1 MSWAAV
7 AVSAISAGVGMY
19 QTNQGKKL
27 AEQAGERPDYEI
39 PNSVKAAMGSSQL
52 KSLQGVNSA
61 VKGQMLQEM
70 DRSRMASLSQVND
83 RRGGLGAISKLEQ
96 GTQDSIRQ
104 IGIMDI
110 EQREKNIQGLQDMRM
125 VYAGFED
132 KKQLDTLNS
141 WEQQS
146 QAAAAMKGAGMQNL
160 IGAGTSLATGVAS
173 KALAKKVPVDN
184 VDTGVE
190 GAPTA
195 GVDRRVPE
203 VKVEAP
209 TTTGYNPVGNVIGDE
224 NSYSSSLKLGQ
235 ANLNYKEGNKIDA
248 SSLGKKMGF
257 GGGYGFNELSSQ
269 NIGVGMGLNK
279 IDANFSPSIN
289 RQSFGANLYGGGSGS
304 GGGLF
309 SGASDGGLL
318 NGGSGLDDS
327 FKSNFPLLYPNYNK

>member
-19 QTNQGKKL
+19 QTNKGNKL
-27 AEQAGERPDYEI
+27 AQQAGERPDYEI
-39 PNSVKAAMGSSQL
+39 PNSVQAAMGSSQL

-110 EQREKNIQGLQDMRM
+110 QQREKNVQGLQDMRM
-125 VYAGFED
+125 AYAGFED
-132 KKQLDTLNS
+132 KKQADTLNS

-173 KALAKKVPVDN
+173 KALAKKAPVDN

-195 GVDRRVPE
+195 GVDRRAPE
-203 VKVEAP
+203 VKVEP
-209 TTTGYNPVGNVIGDE
+209 PKVGEVKGDA

-235 ANLNYKEGNKIDA
+235 ANLNYEAGNKIDA
-248 SSLGKKMGF
+248 SSIGKKMGF
-257 GGGYGFNELSSQ
+257 GGGYGSNELSSQ

-279 IDANFSPSIN
+279 IDANFNPSIN
-289 RQSFGANLYGGGSGS
+289 RQSFGANLFGGGSGS

-309 SGASDGGLL
+309 SGASDGGSGGGLL